1 MQGSALGQQHQFPLP
16 KASACYRFGQ
26 ETFAERP
33 GNERDAP
40 KSADGRTGEA
50 IEI

>member
-1 MQGSALGQQHQFPLP
+1 VGQQHQFPLP

-40 KSADGRTGEA
+40 KSAMAAREEA